1 MDWLGRAFNREDRKG
16 AAKVAKKILKRIG
29 RGEQLGE
36 RNQPTLMDPMGE
48 TYFEALRLLRCQSM
62 ASNQT
67 ALITGAS
74 AGLGYEFA
82 HLFARDK
89 YNLVLVA
96 RSGPKL
102 ADLAEQLRQ
111 QHGIT
116 VKTIPLDLGLPQA
129 SQTLFEETQRAGI
142 HVHILVNNAGY
153 GASGAFAESPL
164 EESYGQ
170 IQLNVM
176 ALTLLTKLYLQPMLE
191 HRSGKIMNV
200 ASTAAFQPGPL
211 MAVYYA
217 TKAYVLSFTEA
228 IANELRD
235 SGVSVTCFCPGAT
248 LTEFQKRAQT
258 ENSRLFKQ
266 LAPMNAKTVAEE
278 GYKALMEGKTLA
290 IAGWRNWLVAESVR
304 FAPRKVVTAISR
316 WVAEPVK

>member
-1 MDWLGRAFNREDRKG
+1 MTN
-16 AAKVAKKILKRIG
+16 
-29 RGEQLGE
+29 
-36 RNQPTLMDPMGE
+36 
-48 TYFEALRLLRCQSM
+48 
-62 ASNQT
+62 SNQT

-102 ADLAEQLRQ
+102 VELADQLRQ
-111 QHGIT
+111 KHGISVT
-116 VKTIPLDLGLPQA
+116 TIPLDLGLPQA
-129 SQTLFEETQRAGI
+129 SQTLFEETQRSGI
-142 HVHILVNNAGY
+142 DVDILVNNAGY
-153 GASGAFAESPL
+153 GISGKFADIPL
-164 EESYGQ
+164 AESYGQ
-170 IQLNVM
+170 IQLNVT
-176 ALTLLTKLYLQPMLE
+176 ALTLLTRLYLGPMLE
-191 HRSGKIMNV
+191 RGFGKIMNV

-217 TKAYVLSFTEA
+217 TKAYVLSFSEA
-228 IANELRD
+228 ITDELRNT
-235 SGVSVTCFCPGAT
+235 GVTVTCFCPGPT
-248 LTEFQKRAQT
+248 LTEFEKRAQT

-266 LAPMNAKTVAEE
+266 LSPMDAKTVAEL
-278 GYKALMEGKTLA
+278 GYHALMEGKTLA
-290 IAGWRNWLVAESVR
+290 IAGFRNWLVAESVR